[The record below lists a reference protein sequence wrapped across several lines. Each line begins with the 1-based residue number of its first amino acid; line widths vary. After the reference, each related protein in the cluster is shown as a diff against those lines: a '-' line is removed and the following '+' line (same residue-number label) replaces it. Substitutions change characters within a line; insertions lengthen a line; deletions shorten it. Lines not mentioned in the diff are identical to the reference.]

1 MWTEQNC
8 KGVLCKCGRGE
19 EGKVEEDYH
28 QNFPHSPFCLH
39 ASLSTVSC
47 LPVSSWKCACFCLSP
62 PPSSSDSLPSFSA
75 YLSVCSESGEASLQE
90 SVSGGKKKE
99 CRSSV
104 FSSFFHNDAEQEME
118 MITSSSAPLHH
129 LLFLK
134 PWQEAL
140 CALPNPPFRPFF
152 LNAGG
157 WLTKDVALIFTLHSP
172 TS

>member
-1 MWTEQNC
+1 MRER
-8 KGVLCKCGRGE
+8 GGRESWRGLPS
-19 EGKVEEDYH
+19 KL
-28 QNFPHSPFCLH
+28 SPF
-39 ASLSTVSC
+39 SFLSACVSIYRFM
-47 LPVSSWKCACFCLSP
+47 SACFKLKVSLFLSFSSPLFLRLSP
-62 PPSSSDSLPSFSA
+62 FILCIPLCMLWIWGGLTA
-75 YLSVCSESGEASLQE
+75 GVCLR
-90 SVSGGKKKE
+90 GKKKE

-134 PWQEAL
+134 PWEEAL

-157 WLTKDVALIFTLHSP
+157 WLKKDVALIFTLHSP